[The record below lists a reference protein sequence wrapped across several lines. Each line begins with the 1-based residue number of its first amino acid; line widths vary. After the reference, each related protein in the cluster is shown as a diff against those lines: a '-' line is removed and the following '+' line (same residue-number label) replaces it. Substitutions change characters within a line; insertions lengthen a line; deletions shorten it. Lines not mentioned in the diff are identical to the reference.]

1 MWVDYLVPS
10 MQPTI
15 VCPPLYTSLLP
26 PLFPNKA
33 VVFLNFCEK
42 ALALLYILPIMGV
55 YTVDILLKG
64 MCSRYSSPVLFISLS
79 VKVLACS

>member
-1 MWVDYLVPS
+1 MWVDYLVPR
-10 MQPTI
+10 MQATI
-15 VCPPLYTSLLP
+15 VCPPLYSLYCRP
-26 PLFPNKA
+26 FSPNKA

-64 MCSRYSSPVLFISLS
+64 MCSRYSSPMLFISLS

>member
-1 MWVDYLVPS
+1 MWVDYLVPR
-10 MQPTI
+10 MQATI

-33 VVFLNFCEK
+33 VVFCEK

-64 MCSRYSSPVLFISLS
+64 MCSRYSSPMLFISLS